1 MLSGDVNKPVGKSGQ
16 RKKNTEGKKADARKR
31 KSVQP
36 QEPQQDQVQDIPEA
50 ASASLA
56 SAEDASIGT
65 SLTDGSS
72 ADSLP
77 IVTLEE
83 TAPSEET
90 AAVVTV
96 EAAPTALAEAVPVP
110 SDETVLDP
118 PAEAVPVSYQA
129 IANAYCNYTLQSF
142 DQTRSFFGKLAAVRS
157 PDKAFELQTEFAKQA
172 CDAFVTESQKISEL
186 HSKLAAQRLKRWED
200 FIARVISPSRYL
212 TRQA

>member
-36 QEPQQDQVQDIPEA
+36 QEPREDQVQDTPEVGTQV
-50 ASASLA
+50 A
-56 SAEDASIGT
+56 SAEDTSIST
-65 SLTDGSS
+65 ALADGSS
-72 ADSLP
+72 ADSPP
-77 IVTLEE
+77 IVASEE

-90 AAVVTV
+90 GAILIA
-96 EAAPTALAEAVPVP
+96 EIAPTPWMETVPVP
-110 SDETVLDP
+110 SDETVSV
-118 PAEAVPVSYQA
+118 PAVEAVPVSYQT

-142 DQTRSFFGKLAAVRS
+142 DQTRSFFGRLAAVRS

-172 CDAFVTESQKISEL
+172 CDAFVTESQRIGEL

-200 FIARVISPSRYL
+200 FIARVISPARNL